1 MINFP
6 VPYPDEL
13 IYSTI
18 ARFGVHFG
26 ITSPKQLLDEIFGD
40 RKVVATI
47 DLPNRLT
54 LILGHLQD
62 SKRDNGCNF
71 DIDTLIYMH
80 TLFPLYAPFV
90 PEDRRIKCRAWLQAN
105 SKGAIHLALGIAAS
119 RVKIANYL
127 RYCPQC
133 IQEQI
138 SIYGE
143 PYWKRIWQVAGVDN
157 CPLHGSLLTA
167 QVPNQTQHRH
177 QFFPAL
183 PGYCPMQPQSKPLD
197 ETVIVVKQV
206 EGLINL
212 PQHKSANYAQWG
224 AFYKHLA
231 ELNGSRKGKRI
242 NYVAIKERILA
253 KWSSRWLREQRI
265 DINGQGNDWWIGL
278 FRKHRKSFNYLQHI
292 VVLHSLMP
300 DGWTIAE
307 VLGEVNHIH
316 FKPNIETRMPEQSQI
331 PPGQLEKYRN
341 IWESLVGVHG
351 IKSARSMK
359 PGGAVY
365 AWLYRHD
372 NAWFLA
378 FNDEHGIN
386 PESQKQRVNWEARDK
401 RIVRQLIM
409 VKKQHVNQL
418 HHPQKTRNW
427 YLSQLDNHSSVE
439 KNLPRLPLVKLFFE
453 RHCEQLADYQ
463 IRRISRAMAD
473 AQTSGQSI
481 KQWHVLREARLSED
495 RITEKA
501 RDYLAKKIGVSIA

>member
-13 IYSTI
+13 IYSAI

-71 DIDTLIYMH
+71 DIDTLIYKH

-90 PEDRRIKCRAWLQAN
+90 PEDRLIKCRTWLEAN

-119 RVKIANYL
+119 RIKVTNFL

-138 SIYGE
+138 SNHGE
-143 PYWKRIWQVAGVDN
+143 SYWRRIWHITGVDY
-157 CPLHGSLLTA
+157 CLKHGSLLCA
-167 QVPNQTQHRH
+167 QVPKQTQHRH

-206 EGLINL
+206 EGLLNL
-212 PQHKSANYAQWG
+212 PQHKSANFAQWG
-224 AFYKHLA
+224 EFYRHLA
-231 ELNGSRKGKRI
+231 ELNGCRKGKRVD
-242 NYVAIKERILA
+242 YEAIRQRILV
-253 KWSSRWLREQRI
+253 KWSSHWLKEQGL

-300 DGWTIAE
+300 DDWSIAE
-307 VLGEVNHIH
+307 VLGKVNNIY

-331 PPGQLEKYRN
+331 PPEQLEKYRKN
-341 IWESLVGVHG
+341 WECLVGIYG

-359 PGGAVY
+359 PGGAIY

-372 NAWFLA
+372 NAWLLA

-386 PESQKQRVNWEARDK
+386 PEPQNQRINWEERDK
-401 RIVRQLIM
+401 RIARQLIM
-409 VKKQHVNQL
+409 VSKKYINQL
-418 HHPQKTRNW
+418 HHPQMSRNW
-427 YLSQLDNHSSVE
+427 YLSQLESHSTVE
-439 KNLPRLPLVKLFFE
+439 KNLYRLPLVKVFFE
-453 RHCEQLADYQ
+453 RHCEHLAEYQ
-463 IRRISRAMAD
+463 IRRIDRVMSN
-473 AQTSGQSI
+473 AQTNDHII
-481 KQWHVLREARLSED
+481 KYWHVLRDAGLSEE

-501 RDYLAKKIGVSIA
+501 RDYLADKMEVSIA